1 MGKNPDIAVGGEV
14 NVSPGLVSLN
24 RKGAYRAGVHAR
36 SAQDTRV
43 GDACAAVGTLSFYDD
58 AARGAGAHAAA
69 AADAGLGI
77 NQKSAHL
84 VHLLKQIGEGMHL
97 GVDIAVD
104 ICAVMGALGN
114 K

>member
-1 MGKNPDIAVGGEV
+1 MIGGGV
-14 NVSPGLVSLN
+14 NVSPGLVALN
-24 RKGAYRAGVHAR
+24 RKGAYRAGVDAR

-43 GDACAAVGTLSFYDD
+43 GDVRAAVGALSFHDD
-58 AARGAGAHAAA
+58 AARGAGTHAAA
-69 AADAGLGI
+69 AADASLGV
-77 NQKSAHL
+77 NKKSAHL

-97 GVDIAVD
+97 GVDIAAD

>member
-1 MGKNPDIAVGGEV
+1 MSV
-14 NVSPGLVSLN
+14 
-24 RKGAYRAGVHAR
+24 RASSR
-36 SAQDTRV
+36 SIERAPTGQASTHDAAQDARV
-43 GDACAAVGTLSFYDD
+43 GDACAAFGALSFHDD

-69 AADAGLGI
+69 AADASLGV

-97 GVDIAVD
+97 GVDIAID
-104 ICAVMGALGN
+104 ICAVMSALGN